1 MGDCSDLK
9 AGNPGTSGSCP
20 TGGGGSPPAP
30 PYCPDPGAGWNGG
43 GSVGGGS
50 VGGGSIGSC
59 TVDRTDWDHE
69 WWINNIGDN
78 TLKGVEGDDCNPPR
92 LEAAMI
98 YDILRE
104 IPEARDS
111 YNRLYPRMLPEEQ
124 ARLDEITQG
133 IVTYVVDDPKFIE
146 DNFQASQNTVGI
158 QTKGPKGGIG
168 GIGGGANGRAGARPP
183 PRGGST

>member
-1 MGDCSDLK
+1 MIGMGDCTDLK
-9 AGNPGTSGSCP
+9 AGNTSIVSTGSG
-20 TGGGGSPPAP
+20 TGGSSSSSS
-30 PYCPDPGAGWNGG
+30 CPDPGAGWNGSSSIG
-43 GSVGGGS
+43 GGGGS
-50 VGGGSIGSC
+50 GSIGSC
-59 TVDRTDWDHE
+59 TVDTTDWDNE

-92 LEAAMI
+92 LPAAMI

-111 YNRLYPRMLPEEQ
+111 YNRLYPRMLPEER

-146 DNFQASQNTVGI
+146 DNFQASQNTVGV
-158 QTKGPKGGIG
+158 QTKGPKGGTG
-168 GIGGGANGRAGARPP
+168 GIGGGANGRAGSRPP
-183 PRGGST
+183 PRGGV